1 METDVTKPLWLRQ
14 LCLIIAAL
22 AFVPAAHAAQG
33 TVYFAGI
40 AFTGDA
46 SDSTHDF
53 PHLTRLLDGAAVVQV
68 NTGLRRQIDS
78 HPGSTHVS
86 FDQLGSVKDASDA
99 TALALA
105 IDREMTSV
113 EHVGGLYKIRLE
125 ISAQALFF
133 DFKEK
138 QILGGLPLV
147 LDYVDVKTSA
157 PTDAEIDAG
166 FRGMVL
172 DTTSPS
178 GLSAQFAAA
187 LARAQVPNA
196 ATRHLRVTSVT
207 LAEKGKDYLRQYAPL
222 VNEDAF
228 RTQVAQEFGKYLS
241 SNQRLAILPYR
252 SNRAIGSNM
261 AARFVEGDVYDLK
274 IPEADYDISLN
285 VAGFKKL
292 EQGRNNVNAVY
303 IYGAFVDVTVQE
315 PLSGKVYFRQSIKQG
330 ATKEVPVTQTSVDDW
345 AASYESLLLLFNNL
359 TQAISNPGSAWTKSG
374 LPEGTDAKAQLSSL
388 AELIK
393 SCR

>member
-1 METDVTKPLWLRQ
+1 MTKPLRLWQ
-14 LCLIIAAL
+14 LCLVIAAL
-22 AFVPAAHAAQG
+22 AVVPAAYATQD

-46 SDSTHDF
+46 SDTSHEF
-53 PHLTRLLDGAAVVQV
+53 PHLSRLLDGAAAAQV
-68 NTGLRRQIDS
+68 NAGIRRQIDS
-78 HPGSTHVS
+78 HPGPTHIS
-86 FDQLGSVKDASDA
+86 FDQLGSIKDASNA

-105 IDREMTSV
+105 VDRETASV
-113 EHVGGLYKIRLE
+113 ERVGGLYKIRLE
-125 ISAQALFF
+125 ISAQVLFF

-138 QILGGLPLV
+138 QVLGGLPLV

-157 PTDAEIDAG
+157 PTDADIDAG
-166 FRGMVL
+166 FRGMAL
-172 DTTSPS
+172 DTTSPG

-187 LARAQVPNA
+187 LARAQVPSA

-207 LAEKGKDYLRQYAPL
+207 LADKGKEYLHQYAPST
-222 VNEDAF
+222 NDDAF
-228 RTQVAQEFGKYLS
+228 RSQVAQEFGKYLS
-241 SNQRLAILPYR
+241 SNQKLAILPYR

-261 AARFVEGDVYDLK
+261 AARFVEGDAYDLK
-274 IPEADYDISLN
+274 IPEADYEISID

-292 EQGRNNVNAVY
+292 QQAGDSVKTVY
-303 IYGAFVDVTVQE
+303 IYGSFVDITVRE
-315 PLSGKVYFRQSIKQG
+315 PLSGKVYFQQRIKQG
-330 ATKEVPVTQTSVDDW
+330 ATKEVPITQTSVDDW

-359 TQAISNPGSAWTKSG
+359 TQAISSPGNAWTKSA
-374 LPEGTDAKAQLSSL
+374 LPDGAEAKAQLSSL

>member
-1 METDVTKPLWLRQ
+1 MTKPLGRWQR
-14 LCLIIAAL
+14 CLAVAAL
-22 AFVPAAHAAQG
+22 AFVPAAYAAQG

-40 AFTGDA
+40 AFTGNA
-46 SDSTHDF
+46 SDTEHEF
-53 PHLTRLLDGAAVVQV
+53 PHLSHLLDGAAATQV
-68 NTGLRRQIDS
+68 NAGIRRQIDS
-78 HPGSTHVS
+78 HPGPTHVS
-86 FDQLGSVKDASDA
+86 FDQLGSIKDASNA

-105 IDREMTSV
+105 VDRESASV
-113 EHVGGLYKIRLE
+113 EHVGSLYKVRLE
-125 ISAQALFF
+125 VSAQVLFF

-138 QILGGLPLV
+138 QVLGSLPLV
-147 LDYVDVKTSA
+147 LDYVDVKASTPS
-157 PTDAEIDAG
+157 DADIDAG
-166 FRGMVL
+166 FRSMVL

-196 ATRHLRVTSVT
+196 ATRHIRVTSVT
-207 LAEKGKDYLRQYAPL
+207 LADKGKEYLRQYAPS

-228 RTQVAQEFGKYLS
+228 RVQVAQEFGKYLS
-241 SNQRLAILPYR
+241 SNQKLAILPYR

-261 AARFVEGDVYDLK
+261 AARFVEGDAYDLK
-274 IPEADYDISLN
+274 IPEADYEISLDL
-285 VAGFKKL
+285 AGFKKV
-292 EQGRNNVNAVY
+292 EQGSNSVNAVY
-303 IYGAFVDVTVQE
+303 IYGAFVDVTVRE
-315 PLSGKVYFRQSIKQG
+315 PLSGKIYFQQRVKQG

-359 TQAISNPGSAWTKSG
+359 TQAISSPGNAWTKSA
-374 LPEGTDAKAQLSSL
+374 LPEGAETKTQLSSL

>member
-1 METDVTKPLWLRQ
+1 MTKPLGLWQ
-14 LCLIIAAL
+14 LCLVIAAF
-22 AFVPAAHAAQG
+22 AFVPAVHAAQD

-46 SDSTHDF
+46 SDTTHEF
-53 PHLTRLLDGAAVVQV
+53 PHLSRLLDSATAKQV
-68 NTGLRRQIDS
+68 NAGIRHQIDS
-78 HPGSTHVS
+78 HPGPTHVS
-86 FDQLGSVKDASDA
+86 FDQLGSIKDASNA

-105 IDREMTSV
+105 VDRETTSV

-125 ISAQALFF
+125 ISAQVLFF
-133 DFKEK
+133 DFKER
-138 QILGGLPLV
+138 QVLGGLPLV
-147 LDYVDVKTSA
+147 LDYVDVKASA
-157 PTDAEIDAG
+157 PSDADIDAG
-166 FRGMVL
+166 FSGMML

-196 ATRHLRVTSVT
+196 ATRHLRVTNVT
-207 LAEKGKDYLRQYAPL
+207 LADKSKEYLRQYAPT
-222 VNEDAF
+222 VNETAF

-241 SNQRLAILPYR
+241 SNQKLAILPYR

-261 AARFVEGDVYDLK
+261 AARFVEGDAYDLK
-274 IPEADYDISLN
+274 IPEADYEVSLDI
-285 VAGFKKL
+285 AGFKKV
-292 EQGRNNVNAVY
+292 EQGSNNVNTVY
-303 IYGAFVDVTVQE
+303 IYGAFVDVTVRE
-315 PLSGKVYFRQSIKQG
+315 PLSGKVYFQQRIKQG

-359 TQAISNPGSAWTKSG
+359 TQAISNPGSTWTKSA
-374 LPEGTDAKAQLSSL
+374 LPEGAEAKTQLSSL